1 MAEAS
6 LSGLGVLVTR
16 PAHQAGELVA
26 AIEAAGGRAIRF
38 PTIEIVPRNDAD
50 VERDA
55 ADLGEPDIVIF
66 VSANAVRFGL
76 GYAGSASVAAVGPAT
91 AAAIEAAG
99 RDVDIRPAE
108 GFDSEH
114 LLAEAALE
122 DVGGKTVRIVRGNSG
137 RELIAD
143 TLRGRGAIVE
153 YLAVYER
160 RAPAADT
167 GEIERAWQAMFDLNV
182 MSGVRLSRALM
193 PDMLAR
199 GWGRIIFIGSD
210 QSSKPNPSMS
220 HYAMTKTA
228 LVSIARSLA
237 ELTRDSGV
245 TVNTVQVAPTW
256 TDGVDAFMHQM
267 AEIEGTTPEEMSKA
281 YFAEGEGRTSLLQRW
296 AEPAEIAN
304 VVAFLCSPRA
314 SAINGSAPRADGGMV
329 RALF

>member
-1 MAEAS
+1 MDLN
-6 LSGLGVLVTR
+6 LSGKRALVT
-16 PAHQAGELVA
+16 GSTLG
-26 AIEAAGGRAIRF
+26 IGRAIAEALLAEGASV
-38 PTIEIVPRNDAD
+38 TINGRNQGRVDQALSD
-50 VERDA
+50 MAASGDISGCA
-55 ADLGEPDIVIF
+55 ADL
-66 VSANAVRFGL
+66 S
-76 GYAGSASVAAVGPAT
+76 T
-91 AAAIEAAG
+91 
-99 RDVDIRPAE
+99 AE
-108 GFDSEH
+108 GAATLNEFAQRQGPIDILVNNAGTFTVKEFFDI
-114 LLAEAALE
+114 E
-122 DVGGKTVRIVRGNSG
+122 DS
-137 RELIAD
+137 D
-143 TLRGRGAIVE
+143 
-153 YLAVYER
+153 
-160 RAPAADT
+160 
-167 GEIERAWQAMFDLNV
+167 WQAMFDLNV

-267 AEIEGTTPEEMSKA
+267 ADIEGTTPEEMSKA

>member
-1 MAEAS
+1 MDLN
-6 LSGLGVLVTR
+6 LSGKRALVT
-16 PAHQAGELVA
+16 GSTLG
-26 AIEAAGGRAIRF
+26 IGRAIAEALLAEGASV
-38 PTIEIVPRNDAD
+38 TINGRDPGRVDQAVAD
-50 VERDA
+50 MAPSGDVSGCA
-55 ADLGEPDIVIF
+55 ADLSTAEGTAKLNEF
-66 VSANAVRFGL
+66 AQKQ
-76 GYAGSASVAAVGPAT
+76 GP
-91 AAAIEAAG
+91 
-99 RDVDIRPAE
+99 VDILVNNAGTFTVKE
-108 GFDSEH
+108 FFDI
-114 LLAEAALE
+114 E
-122 DVGGKTVRIVRGNSG
+122 D
-137 RELIAD
+137 D
-143 TLRGRGAIVE
+143 
-153 YLAVYER
+153 
-160 RAPAADT
+160 D
-167 GEIERAWQAMFDLNV
+167 WQAMFDLNV

-296 AEPAEIAN
+296 AEPTEIAN